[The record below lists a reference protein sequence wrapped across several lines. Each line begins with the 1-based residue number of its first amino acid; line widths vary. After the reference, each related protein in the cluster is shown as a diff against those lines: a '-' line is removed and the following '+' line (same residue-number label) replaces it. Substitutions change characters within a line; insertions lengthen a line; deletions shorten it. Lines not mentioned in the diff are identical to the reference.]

1 VKKRFAETENV
12 QRYVVAVNRMVAS
25 PPGIDKFM
33 LVHGEV
39 GLGKTETSLWWK
51 NTHSPQSAFIRI
63 KKAMSVRWLL
73 EEIVAE
79 LGLVPER
86 RTSDLFH
93 QAVGEL
99 LGTNRALIFDEVDY
113 VADKRTLV
121 ETIRDIGDMAG
132 TPIILIGMP
141 WAPEKLKRFPAL
153 WRRISQTVPYHGLT
167 ANDVRLVLDQICE
180 VPVADD
186 AVAAIAASAKT
197 TTTASLYRWAQAC
210 ESVARARKVD
220 VVTAAHLTAKAA

>member
-1 VKKRFAETENV
+1 VKKQFAETENV

-25 PPGIDKFM
+25 PPGIDKMM
-33 LVHGEV
+33 LVYGPV
-39 GLGKTETSLWWK
+39 GLGKTETNIWWK
-51 NTHSPQSAFIRI
+51 NHFSPQSAFIRI
-63 KKAMSVRWLL
+63 KKAMGVRWLL
-73 EEIVAE
+73 EEVVCE

-99 LGTNRALIFDEVDY
+99 IGTDRALIFDEIDY

-121 ETIRDIGDMAG
+121 ETIRDLGDMAG
-132 TPIILIGMP
+132 TPIILVGMP
-141 WAPEKLKRFPAL
+141 WAPEKLKRFEAL
-153 WRRISQTVPYHGLT
+153 WRRISQVVEYKGLT
-167 ANDVRLVLDQICE
+167 AADVRLVLDQICE
-180 VPVADD
+180 VPVDD
-186 AVAAIAASAKT
+186 SAVAAIAASAKT

>member
-1 VKKRFAETENV
+1 MKKRFAETDNV
-12 QRYVVAVNRMVAS
+12 RRFLAGVNRAVMS

-33 LVHGEV
+33 LVYGEV

-51 NTHSPQSAFIRI
+51 NCHSPRSAFVRI

-73 EEIVAE
+73 EEVVAE

-99 LGTNRALIFDEVDY
+99 MGSDRALIFDEVDY

-121 ETIRDIGDMAG
+121 ETIRDLGDMTG

-141 WAPEKLKRFPAL
+141 WAEIKLKKFPAL
-153 WRRISQTVPYHGLT
+153 WRRVSQVVQFGGLGP
-167 ANDVRLVLDQICE
+167 ADVRAVMDQICE
-180 VPVADD
+180 VKVADD
-186 AVAAIAASAKT
+186 AVAAIAESNKCVS
-197 TTTASLYRWAQAC
+197 TAGLYRWAQAC
-210 ESVARARKVD
+210 ESVARKHGVSEVRAEHLAR
-220 VVTAAHLTAKAA
+220 AAA